1 MVFMEDSE
9 RAAVMARENEVDA
22 GLHLNL
28 SSPLSAANCPARLQ
42 EHQHSVAM
50 YLTRNPFARGVFNPW
65 LARSFE
71 YVVAAQIEEYV
82 RLYGAAPERVDGHH
96 HMHLSANVLLAGLLP
111 PGIVVRRH
119 FSHESGEKALRNR
132 IFRWATDARLKRHY
146 RVADFLFSVIPFE
159 PPARLKQIISLAGH
173 SIVEVETH
181 PADPAEYRF
190 LAGGEIFRLAG
201 NSPIARGYEIPRGRA
216 VK

>member
-1 MVFMEDSE
+1 
-9 RAAVMARENEVDA
+9 
-22 GLHLNL
+22 
-28 SSPLSAANCPARLQ
+28 
-42 EHQHSVAM
+42 
-50 YLTRNPFARGVFNPW
+50 
-65 LARSFE
+65 
-71 YVVAAQIEEYV
+71 VAAQVEEYV
-82 RLYGAAPERVDGHH
+82 RLYGVAPERVDGHH

-119 FSHESGEKALRNR
+119 FSHESGEKALRNG
-132 IFRWATDARLKRHY
+132 IFRWATDGLLKRGY

-159 PPARLKQIISLAGH
+159 PPARLQQIISLAGH

-201 NSPIARGYEIPRGRA
+201 NSPIARGYEIPRGLA
-216 VK
+216 GK